1 MVWGRLRVTKCEGGW
16 PEEHETN
23 QVGVEEAAP
32 CEEEWQEHWVE
43 WAHYAQADSEAH
55 EEVD

>member
-32 CEEEWQEHWVE
+32 CEEEWQGHWV
-43 WAHYAQADSEAH
+43 H
-55 EEVD
+55 